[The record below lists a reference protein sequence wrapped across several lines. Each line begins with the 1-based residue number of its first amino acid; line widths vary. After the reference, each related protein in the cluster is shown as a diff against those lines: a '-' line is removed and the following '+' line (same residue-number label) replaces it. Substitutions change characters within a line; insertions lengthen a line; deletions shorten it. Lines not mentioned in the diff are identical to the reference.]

1 MASRFASGTEIKR
14 VRGLGSARSGV
25 GHWWLQRVTAV
36 ANVLLLIWFLASL
49 LLLPSLDHASVVA
62 WIAQPIVTV
71 PLVLLIL
78 TTFWHLRMGVQVMIE
93 DYVHSE
99 GAKMLCLVALTFYTI
114 ATGAIALFSVL
125 KIALGA

>member
-49 LLLPSLDHASVVA
+49 LLLPSLDYASVVA

-78 TTFWHLRMGVQVMIE
+78 STFWHLRMGVQVMIE